1 MGRFLDGA
9 ATRPPW
15 QRYLVA
21 FALTG
26 LVIAGRLALNPWWGH
41 QHNRHLVFLPTIMLA
56 AWLGGLGPGLLSAAL
71 STAAL
76 ATFWIDAEH
85 GSRLQA
91 DLILFVPLSVLVC
104 VLIRS
109 LQVARAHAES
119 ARLSREHVLAVVAH
133 DLRNPLAAA
142 MIASESIQRAP
153 SGSDTIRRRA
163 EVVNRALA
171 RMERLI
177 GDLLEGARIE
187 QGELAVVTRKELV
200 DPIVQEAMDLHA
212 DLARAKGLVL
222 AAETPGHAVALSCD
236 RDRLLQALGN
246 LLGNALKFTST
257 GGRVVLKV
265 DENAQGLRFAVDD
278 TGPGIPAAH
287 LPHIFKRHWN
297 TDSRGLGLGLYIA
310 QTIIRAHGSEIG
322 VRSEPGQGASFFFTL
337 PR

>member
-1 MGRFLDGA
+1 M
-9 ATRPPW
+9 
-15 QRYLVA
+15 
-21 FALTG
+21 
-26 LVIAGRLALNPWWGH
+26 
-41 QHNRHLVFLPTIMLA
+41 
-56 AWLGGLGPGLLSAAL
+56 
-71 STAAL
+71 
-76 ATFWIDAEH
+76 
-85 GSRLQA
+85 
-91 DLILFVPLSVLVC
+91 
-104 VLIRS
+104 
-109 LQVARAHAES
+109 ARAC
-119 ARLSREHVLAVVAH
+119 R
-133 DLRNPLAAA
+133 RNPLAAA